1 MTGAWWKRPSWIA
14 AATVACVGV
23 PPGVAPGVASAVAPG
38 ARTFGPGVQ
47 VTAGDVA
54 SVVLMA
60 TAAVLVVRGRTNVPR
75 AALAVFGPLVAGL
88 GISTVCSSDIAA
100 SLPGFLRD
108 LQIFVLVPLAVVL
121 VCRDRADLGIVCGAV
136 LGLGAAEAAYGIWQ
150 AATGN
155 GASIGGANVRA
166 VGTFGAVDVMA
177 MSVVA
182 AFAFLVLAAFALAG
196 VRRTRGTVP
205 AALGGLA
212 VLGAALVLALSRGTW
227 LALGVAAVL
236 MLVLFDR
243 WIAVKTVA
251 CGAALVLTFGIFA
264 GGASSAVTARAR
276 SMVGSVTDPDR
287 SVNDRYHLWVAAQR
301 MWLDNPFT
309 GVGVKNFAEYRDTYA
324 GIELSSGSETH
335 DPVNGYMRQPL
346 LSPHNQYL
354 LVLAEQGAV
363 GLAGFAAMLAG
374 IVRGLWR
381 RRGPRDP
388 LWLAA
393 VGCTAFLLVNF
404 MYSDLGGPTTVLTA
418 TLLGVAATRAFGLR
432 RPAPSRIDR
441 HGFRVYEL
449 QGAP

>member
-1 MTGAWWKRPSWIA
+1 MTEAWRGRPSWIA

-23 PPGVAPGVASAVAPG
+23 PQVGPAFGSGVE
-38 ARTFGPGVQ
+38 

-60 TAAVLVVRGRTNVPR
+60 AAAILVVRGRTRVPR
-75 AALAVFGPLVAGL
+75 AALLAFGPLVATL
-88 GISTVCSSDIAA
+88 GVTTVCSSDIAA
-100 SLPGFLRD
+100 SLPGYLRD

-121 VCRDRADLGIVCGAV
+121 VCRDRRDLGIVCGAV
-136 LGLGAAEAAYGIWQ
+136 LGLGLAEAGYGIWQ

-155 GASIGGANVRA
+155 GASIGGANIRA

-182 AFAFLVLAAFALAG
+182 AFAFVLATAYLLAG
-196 VRRTRGTVP
+196 VRRSRGTVP

-227 LALGVAAVL
+227 LALGAAVVL

-243 WIAVKTVA
+243 RLAVRAVA
-251 CGAALVLTFGIFA
+251 CGAALVLLFGVFT
-264 GGASSAVTARAR
+264 GGDSSAVTARAR
-276 SMVGSVTDPDR
+276 SMVGSVTEPDR
-287 SVNDRYHLWVAAQR
+287 SVNDRYHLWSAAQG
-301 MWLDNPFT
+301 MWRDDPLT

-335 DPVNGYMRQPL
+335 DPVNGYVRQSL

-354 LVLAEQGAV
+354 LVLAEQGLV
-363 GLAGFAAMLAG
+363 GLAGFALMLAAV
-374 IVRGLWR
+374 VRGLWLR
-381 RRGPRDP
+381 RRPRDP

-393 VGCTAFLLVNF
+393 AGAMAFLLTNF
-404 MYSDLGGPTTVLTA
+404 CYSDLGGPTTVLTA
-418 TLLGVAATRAFGLR
+418 VLLGVAAARALGPR
-432 RPAPSRIDR
+432 RPAPALVDR
-441 HGFRVYEL
+441 HGFRVHRPAAHAPG
-449 QGAP
+449 GAP